1 MNIYEKLA
9 VIQNKLKVPKN
20 RPNEFSGF
28 MYRSAEDIQ
37 EAVKPLLYDVGAVL
51 LLTDKVKEIN
61 GRFYVVAKAKLIDI
75 TSGERVAVQA
85 MARETDSRAKFDVAQ
100 LTGAASSYARKYA
113 LNGLFCLDDTADSDT
128 LSGADEKDSAKKAQS
143 KTPAAVPGQQG
154 GKGSAAAP
162 APAAEEKKKPSN
174 VSKASKAAGAEQE
187 KAKAQSKQTAKS
199 GGADTLINQVQ
210 AQLLEKALERKG
222 KSLQGVLEQYQ
233 LYSLQELVE
242 NDYRAVMAALQK
254 LPDVKQ
260 E

>member
-143 KTPAAVPGQQG
+143 KAPAFVPGHG
-154 GKGSAAAP
+154 AVVP
-162 APAAEEKKKPSN
+162 APAAGEKKKPSN
-174 VSKASKAAGAEQE
+174 VPKASSAAMAEQE
-187 KAKAQSKQTAKS
+187 KAKVQSKQTAKS
-199 GGADTLINQVQ
+199 GGAGGVINQVQ
-210 AQLLEKALERKG
+210 GQLLEKALERKG
-222 KSLQGVLEQYQ
+222 KSLQELLEKYQ
-233 LYSLQELVE
+233 IYSLQEMAE
-242 NDYRAVMAALQK
+242 DDYRAVMAALQK

>member
-9 VIQNKLKVPKN
+9 IIQNKLKVPKN

-37 EAVKPLLYDVGAVL
+37 EAVKPLLHEVGAVL
-51 LLTDKVKEIN
+51 LLTDNMKEISN
-61 GRFYVVAKAKLIDI
+61 RFYVVGKAKLIDSN
-75 TSGERVAVQA
+75 SGECVTTKA

-143 KTPAAVPGQQG
+143 KAPAVVPGHG
-154 GKGSAAAP
+154 AVVP
-162 APAAEEKKKPSN
+162 APAAGEKKKSADRSTS
-174 VSKASKAAGAEQE
+174 SKAKSASGKGRVQDKAAAEG
-187 KAKAQSKQTAKS
+187 
-199 GGADTLINQVQ
+199 GGADGLINQVQ
-210 AQLLEKALERKG
+210 GQLLEKALERKG
-222 KSLQGVLEQYQ
+222 QSLHELLEKYQ
-233 LYSLQELVE
+233 IYSLQELAE
-242 NDYRAVMAALQK
+242 AEYRAVMAALQK